1 MRATRHVCFVY
12 RSGRGESLW
21 KMDFCVE
28 QVALSELRPYENNPR
43 LNDGAVASLVES
55 IREFGFRVP
64 LVITPDRE
72 IVCGHTRWKAAQKL
86 RMQTVPCHVAVD
98 LTPEKI
104 RAYRLVDNRTA
115 ELAEWDDDRLLQELL
130 AVEPTFSKIDEWF
143 AQELMQKKKPE
154 AAGND
159 PDDAPALPEV
169 AESKPGEIYELGRH
183 RLVCGDSTDPAVIR
197 RLLGGLRARMCFTDP
212 PYNMAYKS
220 KVLGGIKNDALAE
233 ADFTRLVL
241 SSLNNM
247 RAGLQPGGAY
257 YVCMGQAA
265 YAQVAQQMRRI
276 GLDHRLLIWCKESM
290 GLGSQEY
297 RPRFE
302 LILFGNVKGGPE
314 ERVWNG
320 GRKESDLWEG
330 MDFTRG
336 VWARED
342 GEGMVIEVEGAQ
354 GSRQIVLERRSA
366 GMVVEFE
373 GGADDLWRFSREPG
387 GEYVHPTQ
395 KPVALVEKALQ
406 MSSNEGDLVLDLFGG
421 SGTTLVAAERTGR
434 TAFLC
439 ELDPRY
445 CDVIRKRFSGQQA

>member
-1 MRATRHVCFVY
+1 MEFV
-12 RSGRGESLW
+12 
-21 KMDFCVE
+21 VE
-28 QVALSELRPYENNPR
+28 QVALSELRPYGNNPR
-43 LNDGAVASLVES
+43 LNDGAVAAVAES

-64 LVITPDRE
+64 LVITPERE
-72 IVCGHTRWKAAQKL
+72 IICGHTRWKAAQKL
-86 RMQTVPCHVAVD
+86 HLELVPCHVAVD

-115 ELAEWDDDRLLQELL
+115 ELAEWDDERLLQELL

-143 AQELMQKKKPE
+143 AQELSQKKKP
-154 AAGND
+154 AGAGAD
-159 PDDAPALPEV
+159 PDNAPALPQT

-183 RLVCGDSTDPAVIR
+183 RLICGDSTDPSVVR

-212 PYNMAYKS
+212 PYNMAYQS
-220 KVLGGIKNDALAE
+220 KALGGIKNDALAE

-247 RAGLQPGGAY
+247 REGLQPGGAY

-265 YAQVAQQMRRI
+265 YAQVALQLRRI
-276 GLDHRLLIWCKESM
+276 GLEHRLLIWCKDTM

-302 LILFGNVKGGPE
+302 LILFGSTKGGQE
-314 ERVWNG
+314 QRIWNG

-330 MDFTRG
+330 TDFTRG

-342 GEGMVIEVEGAQ
+342 GEGMVIEIAGAQ
-354 GSRQIVLERRSA
+354 GSRQIVLAQRSPGA
-366 GMVVEFE
+366 VIEFD
-373 GGADDLWRFSREPG
+373 GTTDDLWRFSREPG
-387 GEYVHPTQ
+387 AEYVHPTQ
-395 KPVALVEKALQ
+395 KPVSLVEKAIAL
-406 MSSNEGDLVLDLFGG
+406 SSNAGELVLDLFGG

-434 TAFLC
+434 TAYLC

-445 CDVIRKRFSGQQA
+445 CDVIRQRYAQQIGES